1 MGAATSPQSQALRDI
16 LLAELAA
23 IDASA
28 PDAKDLRLGILDR
41 LAQIDGADRD
51 FHLKQ
56 GEAQHAVKQWRS
68 NTPLIIALTG
78 AITIAANFLASYLLK
93 DQQTELEAELART
106 TADLTE
112 KNTRLQTELDE
123 IKAESSQKRAL
134 QSREID
140 FQYAMIDRIMSADAL
155 EESSV
160 EDVELLRARQLL
172 FLSQIGLLSLVDKD
186 ALRAL
191 SKEIE
196 PSDGLPTVGFPTL
209 PSAAASASNLST
221 QTIPS
226 KDLIDEAL
234 GPPGTK
240 CDVPLVRV
248 EVPFPM
254 TVAWDGSQTVSHILV
269 HEAAAP
275 YFKRAIELVVQR
287 GLQSEFGLFGGT
299 FVARK
304 IRGTTAASS
313 HAWGVAIDINPA
325 GNQLKW
331 GRDRASMS
339 LELARTMEEAGF
351 VSLGLQRNFDWG
363 HFELSEAALREI
375 IASGYD
381 ARANDCISVSPDQ
394 ETAEADGNV
403 EGAVDGADEP

>member
-23 IDASA
+23 VDASA

-51 FHLKQ
+51 FLLKQ

-106 TADLTE
+106 TAELTE

-186 ALRAL
+186 ALVSL

-209 PSAAASASNLST
+209 PSAAPSASNLST

-226 KDLIDEAL
+226 KDLIAEAL

-248 EVPFPM
+248 DVPFPM
-254 TVAWDGSQTVSHILV
+254 TLAWDDAQSVSHILV

-287 GLQSEFGLFGGT
+287 SLQSEFGLFGGT
-299 FVARK
+299 FAALK
-304 IRGTTAASS
+304 IRGMTAPSS
-313 HAWGVAIDINPA
+313 HAWGIAIDIDPA

-339 LELARTMEEAGF
+339 HELARTMEEAGF
-351 VSLGLQRNFDWG
+351 VSIGLQRNFDWG

-381 ARANDCISVSPDQ
+381 ARANDCIPASPDQ
-394 ETAEADGNV
+394 ETAQTDGNV
-403 EGAVDGADEP
+403 EGDVGGADEP